1 MVRED
6 CTSPKRNTEEERPE
20 DRWFTVK
27 ELASKFNVTETCIW
41 LWVKSGRLPPPHK
54 LGPQTRRWPPEVIEA
69 FEAKGM
75 VGDEK

>member
-6 CTSPKRNTEEERPE
+6 RTPQKKSTEEERPE

-27 ELASKFNVTETCIW
+27 ELASRFNVTETCVW
-41 LWVKSGRLPPPHK
+41 LWVKAGNLPPPHK

-69 FEAKGM
+69 FEAERCGE
-75 VGDEK
+75 DE